1 MIIHKLS
8 LSYCAWSAL
17 GLAHFWIMKG
27 FVSVVVVSLNVLATQ
42 TLTLTLLGIPVFVT
56 KDLKKNSA
64 NASL

>member
-8 LSYCAWSAL
+8 LSYCVWSAL
-17 GLAHFWIMKG
+17 GLEHFWIMKD

-42 TLTLTLLGIPVFVT
+42 TLTLTFLGILVFVM